1 MNYSKIDS
9 AKYGGLI
16 WVQISALTSVD
27 TIMRMPHLEN
37 QIHRST
43 KSGAP
48 HVTNFWFLNINDV
61 PVATIRSQEV
71 ESRWHEAV
79 EANVT
84 SLRANLSEMD
94 LDIHWAKKDVPF
106 VVSLWMWILS
116 GVHVVARFLGQNL
129 APKTLLI
136 SA

>member
-27 TIMRMPHLEN
+27 IIMQMPHLEN

-48 HVTNFWFLNINDV
+48 HVMNIWFLNINDV
-61 PVATIRSQEV
+61 HVATIHSQEV

-79 EANVT
+79 EVSVT

-94 LDIHWAKKDVPF
+94 SDIHWAKKDVPF

-116 GVHVVARFLGQNL
+116 DVLVVVQFLGQNL